1 MNPSDLVI
9 TGVGM
14 VSSIGIGRDAFSQSL
29 LAGRS
34 GMVAM
39 EDIDTLSDE
48 QKNTDYVV
56 RRYRFLDGKVR
67 LDPRTAVTAPI
78 VDFDAKQFVK
88 PRKALKVMCREIQT
102 GYAASQLAV
111 HDAGLDHYL
120 PAELDAEPDYRRGG
134 KIASDRIGTVFGSE
148 MLYGPP
154 AELSDAFAA
163 CIDEQGNVDTTPFGA
178 AAMRGITP
186 LWMLKYLPNMP
197 ACHFG
202 IVVNAHGP
210 NNTIT
215 VGDTS
220 GPAAFIEGCGYLRRD
235 IADVMVVSAVGS
247 RLNATRALFTEDQ
260 PLASVCDP
268 IALASRPH
276 ARNADGLVRG
286 EAAGS
291 LVLETIESA
300 RLRDR
305 RPIATVCGTASRFIP
320 SGSFK
325 TNQRT
330 AAIRPD
336 AGRGSTAAIVAAIE
350 GAMAQAGITA
360 EQVGAVVGHAFG
372 DPIIDACER
381 AAIDQVARDVPLTFP
396 AGLIGHTSAASGMMV
411 LLAAC
416 VCTQSQQIPPV
427 PHASLCEKALN
438 VSDQARPLK
447 KPYVIAIAHTS
458 PGNATAVVLK

>member
-9 TGVGM
+9 TGVGT
-14 VSSIGIGRDAFSQSL
+14 VSSIGIGRDAFAESL
-29 LAGRS
+29 LCGRS
-34 GMVAM
+34 GLLRM
-39 EDIDTLSDE
+39 EDVDTLSDE
-48 QKNTDYVV
+48 QRAMDYLV
-56 RRYRFLDGKVR
+56 RRYRYLDGEVR

-111 HDAGLDHYL
+111 SDAGLDRYL

-134 KIASDRIGTVFGSE
+134 KIASDRIGTIFGSE

-154 AELSDAFAA
+154 AELTDAFAA
-163 CIDEQGNVDTTPFGA
+163 CIDEEGNVDTRPFGA

-197 ACHFG
+197 ACHYG

-215 VGDTS
+215 IGDTS
-220 GPAAFIEGCGYLRRD
+220 GPAALIEGCGYLRRD
-235 IADVMVVSAVGS
+235 IADVVIVAAVGS

-268 IALASRPH
+268 ISRASRPH
-276 ARNADGLVRG
+276 AKDADGLVRG

-291 LVLETIESA
+291 LVIETKDSA
-300 RLRDR
+300 QQRDR
-305 RPIATVCGTASRFIP
+305 TPIARVYGAASRFIP
-320 SGSFK
+320 SVSFK
-325 TNQRT
+325 TDQRT
-330 AAIRPD
+330 AEIRPD
-336 AGRGSTAAIVAAIE
+336 AGRGSTAAIVAAIDA
-350 GAMAQAGITA
+350 AMRQAGITA
-360 EQVGAVVGHAFG
+360 DQIGAIVGHAFG

-381 AAIDQVARDVPLTFP
+381 EAIRQIAPHVPVTFP

-416 VCTQSQQIPPV
+416 VCVHAKQIPPV
-427 PHASLCEKALN
+427 PHASLCEEEMN
-438 VSDQARPLK
+438 VSDQARGLG

-458 PGNATAVVLK
+458 PGNATAIVLK